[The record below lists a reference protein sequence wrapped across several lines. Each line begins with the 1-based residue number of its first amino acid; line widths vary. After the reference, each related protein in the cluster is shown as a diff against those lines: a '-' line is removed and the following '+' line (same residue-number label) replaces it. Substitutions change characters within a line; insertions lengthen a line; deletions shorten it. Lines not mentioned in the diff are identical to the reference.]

1 MAAAETPQLPDGAEG
16 ARPDRRAVLR
26 GISAMGLAAFA
37 VPLAL
42 DSNAAA
48 ATEAPT
54 TPTSAQGPQPKPK
67 PKKKGKGKGK
77 PEEAKLVKASDT
89 PLATTDQIPVNGG
102 MLFEADE
109 YIVTQPKAGTFV
121 GFDALCTHEGCPV
134 DVFDTPNTMSCSC
147 HGAQF
152 DANNG
157 KVKGGPARKPLPKK
171 PIIVEGTNIYKAKPA
186 K

>member
-1 MAAAETPQLPDGAEG
+1 MAAADTPQLPDEAEG

-26 GISAMGLAAFA
+26 GMSAMGLAAFA

-48 ATEAPT
+48 VTDERAAAA
-54 TPTSAQGPQPKPK
+54 SAAGPQPKPK
-67 PKKKGKGKGK
+67 PKKKKKAPAKEG
-77 PEEAKLVKASDT
+77 KLVKASDT
-89 PLATTDQIPVNGG
+89 PLGTTDQIPVNGG

-109 YIVTQPKAGTFV
+109 YIVTQPKAGKFV

-171 PIIVEGTNIYKAKPA
+171 PIIVEGNNIYKAKPA

>member
-1 MAAAETPQLPDGAEG
+1 MAAADTPHLPDGAEG

-26 GISAMGLAAFA
+26 GMSAMGLAAFA
-37 VPLAL
+37 VPLTL

-48 ATEAPT
+48 ATDATTAPAS
-54 TPTSAQGPQPKPK
+54 PQGPQPKPK
-67 PKKKGKGKGK
+67 PKKKGGKE
-77 PEEAKLVKASDT
+77 PKLVKASDT
-89 PLATTDQIPVNGG
+89 PLGTTDQVPVNGG

-109 YIVTQPKAGTFV
+109 YIVTQPKAGKFV

-171 PIIVEGTNIYKAKPA
+171 PIIVEGNNIYKAKPA

>member
-1 MAAAETPQLPDGAEG
+1 MAAAETPHLPDGADG

-37 VPLAL
+37 VPLI
-42 DSNAAA
+42 DSKAGA
-48 ATEAPT
+48 ATTAPGT
-54 TPTSAQGPQPKPK
+54 AQLTESPAPKPK
-67 PKKKGKGKGK
+67 PKNKKKKNKK
-77 PEEAKLVKASDT
+77 PPAEGKLVKASDT
-89 PLATTDQIPVNGG
+89 PLGTTDQVPVNGG
-102 MLFEADE
+102 MLFESDE
-109 YIVTQPKAGTFV
+109 YVVTQPEAGKFV

-152 DANNG
+152 DAKSG
-157 KVKGGPARKPLPKK
+157 KVKAGPARKPLPKK
-171 PIIVEGTNIYKAKPA
+171 PIIVEGNNIYKAKPA

>member
-1 MAAAETPQLPDGAEG
+1 MAAADTPQLHDGAEG

-26 GISAMGLAAFA
+26 GMSAMGLAAFA
-37 VPLAL
+37 VPLTL
-42 DSNAAA
+42 DSKAAA
-48 ATEAPT
+48 VTDAPATPA
-54 TPTSAQGPQPKPK
+54 SAQGLQPKPK
-67 PKKKGKGKGK
+67 PKKKKGGK
-77 PEEAKLVKASDT
+77 PKEGKLVKASNT
-89 PLATTDQIPVNGG
+89 PLGTTDQIPVNGG

-109 YIVTQPKAGTFV
+109 YIVTQPKAGKFV

-171 PIIVEGTNIYKAKPA
+171 PIIVEGNNIYKAKPA